1 MMTNTQLLAVAKRQ
15 LGNGGSKYRK
25 YVGASGNYCNMFV
38 YWLYNAN
45 GCASLFPL
53 PATKYY
59 RTYCPDSIKWCR
71 KNLAEI
77 PPYIAM
83 ACDIIYMDW
92 EPNGVP
98 NHIGIV
104 DHHISTTAIA
114 TIESNTSGGIV
125 AEKTRNT
132 KYTNIF
138 RPHFKGTYKKVPLV
152 VDGDMGYQ
160 TIGGMQAMVGA
171 SVDTIL
177 GISTVEKVQA
187 YCGASQDGAWG
198 AGTSKKLQSKMA
210 KEGYY
215 TGKIDGAFGKQ
226 SVIGIQ
232 KMVNAKLF
240 SANNSAPVTKP
251 TTPTVS
257 EKKAYSGAFPNMPTP
272 KIIECTRSVNGM
284 RKHGLLSGDYILR
297 FKSEERRYKM
307 CKFSLATVENKKIS
321 YSDHPKFED
330 KVKAFGYNLAKVKAL
345 KTSANC
351 SNFVDGAVGA
361 VTGKYVRD
369 LGAKHNKKYL
379 TKTNYFYSYKYSK
392 GALLAGDI
400 CGTSKHTWMIM
411 QGSVLS
417 IGCEGTNVKRLQSFL
432 NWAGFNCGTADGDFG
447 MKTLSAVKAFQT
459 KAGIEPDG
467 IFGTGSLAK
476 AKAFKK

>member
-1 MMTNTQLLAVAKRQ
+1 MMTNTQLLAIAKKQ

-53 PATKYY
+53 PKTNYY

-77 PPYIAM
+77 PPYLAM

-92 EPNGVP
+92 EPNGKP

-104 DHHISTTAIA
+104 ERHISTSKIA
-114 TIESNTSGGIV
+114 TIEGNTSGGIV
-125 AEKTRNT
+125 AAKTRNT

-138 RPHFKGTYKKVPLV
+138 RPAFDGSYKIGPIVE
-152 VDGDMGYQ
+152 DSDMGYS
-160 TIGGMQAMVGA
+160 TIANLKKALGGLAVNG
-171 SVDTIL
+171 IL
-177 GISTVEKVQA
+177 DKTTVKRIQA
-187 YCGASQDGAWG
+187 YCGAAQDGAWG
-198 AGTSKKLQSKMA
+198 PATSKAVQRVICGFKG
-210 KEGYY
+210 KE
-215 TGKIDGAFGKQ
+215 IDGAFGPK
-226 SVIGIQ
+226 SVLALQ
-232 KMVNAKLF
+232 RFTNAK
-240 SANNSAPVTKP
+240 NNAVPKP
-251 TTPTVS
+251 TPVPAPAPKTTAS
-257 EKKAYSGAFPNMPTP
+257 TYTGAFPNMPTP
-272 KIIECTRSVNGM
+272 KIIECTRSVDGM

-297 FKSEERRYKM
+297 FKSEERRCKM
-307 CKFSLATVENKKIS
+307 CKFSLATVENEKIS

-351 SNFVDGAVGA
+351 SNFIDGAVGA

-369 LGAKHNKKYL
+369 LGAKHNKKHL
-379 TKTNYFYSYKYSK
+379 VKTNFFYSKKYNK
-392 GALLAGDI
+392 KELLAGDI

-411 QGSVLS
+411 QGPVLS
-417 IGCEGTNVKRLQSFL
+417 IGCEGTEVKRLQSFL
-432 NWAGFNCGTADGDFG
+432 NWAGFGCGTADGDFG
-447 MKTLSAVKAFQT
+447 MKTLAAVKAFQ
-459 KAGIEPDG
+459 KKVGIKVDG

-476 AKAFKK
+476 AKTYKK